1 VDPTVWGGAT
11 FFRWRS
17 ALLQC
22 SGVVAIGG
30 MSLAMVL
37 AVRPVWFESRLG
49 GLDKM
54 YRLHKWLGISALV
67 LSVLHWGLAQGPKWA
82 VGWGWRQGRGPRAEH
97 AAGGVLQWLSTQRG
111 LAEEVGE
118 WAFYALLV
126 LTVLALVKRVPY
138 KFFVKTHH
146 FLAVVY
152 LALALHAVVLLRSE
166 SWRSALGAVM
176 VVALSAGAV
185 AAVLVLLRRNA
196 GRRRVPGRV
205 LAVRRHAPLD
215 VVEVDLE
222 LQGRWPGHAAGQ
234 FAFVTLHRAEGAHP
248 FTIAT
253 DWRED
258 GRLTF
263 LIKALGDNTRTLAGR
278 TCAGDPVE
286 VEGPYGGFTFE
297 STQPHQIWV
306 GAGIGIAPFVARLKT
321 LAHQGPGQDVDLFH
335 TTAVLDPEVVGLLE
349 KDARDAGVAL
359 HLFWDERDGL
369 LTGARIT
376 TLVPEWRAAE
386 VWFCGPSAFG
396 AALRRD
402 LLALGLPAVQFHQE
416 LFELR

>member
-1 VDPTVWGGAT
+1 MSRIRWVFWLYLLGLTGLWWWVDPTVWGGAT

-49 GLDKM
+49 
-54 YRLHKWLGISALV
+54 
-67 LSVLHWGLAQGPKWA
+67 
-82 VGWGWRQGRGPRAEH
+82 
-97 AAGGVLQWLSTQRG
+97 
-111 LAEEVGE
+111 
-118 WAFYALLV
+118 
-126 LTVLALVKRVPY
+126 
-138 KFFVKTHH
+138 
-146 FLAVVY
+146 
-152 LALALHAVVLLRSE
+152 
-166 SWRSALGAVM
+166 
-176 VVALSAGAV
+176 
-185 AAVLVLLRRNA
+185 
-196 GRRRVPGRV
+196 
-205 LAVRRHAPLD
+205 
-215 VVEVDLE
+215 
-222 LQGRWPGHAAGQ
+222 
-234 FAFVTLHRAEGAHP
+234 
-248 FTIAT
+248 
-253 DWRED
+253 
-258 GRLTF
+258 
-263 LIKALGDNTRTLAGR
+263 
-278 TCAGDPVE
+278 DPVE
-286 VEGPYGGFTFE
+286 VEGPYGSFTFE
-297 STQPHQIWV
+297 GTQPHQIWV
-306 GAGIGIAPFVARLKT
+306 GAGIGIAPFVARMKT
-321 LAHQGPGQDVDLFH
+321 LAHQGPGQGVDLFH